1 MEAENTIKTGKT
13 EDRKAVTILFAGD
26 SGDGIQLTGSQF
38 SDTNALFG
46 NDISTFPNFPAE
58 IRAPQGTLAGV
69 SGFQLHFGSVE
80 VFSPGD
86 QCDVLVVMNAAAL
99 KSNLTNLKRG
109 GTIIA
114 NTDGFDKKNLKLA
127 QYIDG
132 QNPLTDNSLNQFRV
146 IEIAVTQMTREALK
160 ETDLGIKEKDRSK
173 NMFVLGFI
181 CWMYNRSLQRTTDFL
196 QEKFAKR
203 PDVIEANLS
212 VLKAGYNF
220 GETSETFTSR
230 YDVKPA
236 PLKKGVYRNIMGNQ
250 ATALGLISGAV
261 KSGLELFYGS
271 YPITPASDILH
282 ELARHKNFK
291 VRTFQAEDE
300 IAAICSSIGASFA
313 GGLGVTA
320 SSGPG
325 IALKGEALGLA
336 VMLELP
342 LVVVNVQRGGPS
354 TGLPTKTE
362 QADLLQAVNGRNGEA
377 PLPVIAAST
386 PSDCFDM
393 AFEAVRI
400 AVEHMTPVILLSDG
414 YVANGSEP
422 WRFPVGRDLKPI
434 KPPFAEPKDFEAGE
448 YRPYKRDER
457 GVRSW
462 ATPGMRNLQHRI
474 GGLEK
479 QDETGDVSYD
489 PENHERMVIQ
499 REEKIRKVADS
510 IPDQE
515 IEVGEQ
521 KGDLLI
527 LGWGSTYGAIRTAVQ
542 DMRTEGL
549 SVSHAHVSYIY
560 PFPKN
565 LESVLRNFK
574 TVLIPELNR
583 GQLRQLIRS
592 NFLIDAVGLNKVKG
606 MPLRS
611 EEIKTAAL
619 KILNP

>member
-1 MEAENTIKTGKT
+1 M
-13 EDRKAVTILFAGD
+13 FAGD

-80 VFSPGD
+80 VYSPGD
-86 QCDVLVVMNAAAL
+86 LSDVLVVMNAAAL
-99 KSNLTNLKRG
+99 KASLSSLKRG
-109 GTIIA
+109 GIIIA

-127 QYIDG
+127 GYIDE
-132 QNPLTDNSLNQFRV
+132 QNPLNDSSLGEFRV
-146 IEIAVTQMTREALK
+146 VEIGVTQMTRDALK
-160 ETDLGIKEKDRSK
+160 DTALGIKEKDRSK

-181 CWMYNRSLQRTTDFL
+181 CWMYNRSLDRTIQFL
-196 QEKFAKR
+196 QEKFAKS
-203 PDVIEANLS
+203 PDIIDANVS

-220 GETSETFTSR
+220 GETSEMFTSR
-230 YDVKPA
+230 YEVKPA

-250 ATALGLISGAV
+250 ATAIGLVAGAS
-261 KSGLELFYGS
+261 KAGLELFYGS

-300 IAAICSSIGASFA
+300 IAAVCSSIGASFA
-313 GGLGVTA
+313 GGLGITA

-325 IALKGEALGLA
+325 IALKGEAIGLA

-377 PLPVIAAST
+377 PLPVLAASS

-400 AVEHMTPVILLSDG
+400 AVEHMTPVFLLTDG
-414 YVANGSEP
+414 YVANGAEP
-422 WRFPVGRDLKPI
+422 WRFPKASDLKAI
-434 KPPFAEPKDFEAGE
+434 KPNFANPDDFETE
-448 YRPYKRDER
+448 QYKPYKRDER

-462 ATPGMRNLQHRI
+462 ATPGMKNLQHRV

-479 QDETGDVSYD
+479 DEETGDVSYD
-489 PENHERMVIQ
+489 PDNHERMVKL
-499 REEKIRKVADS
+499 REAKIKKIADF
-510 IPDQE
+510 IPLQE
-515 IEVGEQ
+515 IEVGEA
-521 KGDLLI
+521 KAKVLV

-542 DMRTEGL
+542 QMIKEGH
-549 SVSHAHVSYIY
+549 SVSHAQLNYIN

-565 LESVLRNFK
+565 LGDILSGFDH
-574 TVLIPELNR
+574 VLIPELNL
-583 GQLRQLIRS
+583 GQLRQLIRAEY
-592 NFLIDAVGLNKVKG
+592 LVDAEGLNKVKG
-606 MPLRS
+606 MPFRS
-611 EEIKTAAL
+611 EEIRNAVI
-619 KILNP
+619 KILNS